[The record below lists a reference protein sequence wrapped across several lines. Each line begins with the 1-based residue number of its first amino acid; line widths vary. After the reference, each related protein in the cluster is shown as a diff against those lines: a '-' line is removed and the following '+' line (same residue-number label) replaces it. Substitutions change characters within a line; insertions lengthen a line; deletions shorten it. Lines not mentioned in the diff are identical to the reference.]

1 MLAMT
6 GNQRIVMV
14 ATATAALLGVVVA
27 LLLVSRATTPEGR
40 IAAAAIGMA
49 SGIFAENASTLLAVR
64 RRLGFWPYDATW
76 LKPLA
81 AGLLAA
87 AVTYAAG
94 LFLDLSAIPTIALLG
109 TVLGTLYLAL
119 LLLFGLSTTD
129 KEFLGEF
136 WNVAKRVLRRGGN
149 ARA

>member
-1 MLAMT
+1 
-6 GNQRIVMV
+6 
-14 ATATAALLGVVVA
+14 
-27 LLLVSRATTPEGR
+27 
-40 IAAAAIGMA
+40 
-49 SGIFAENASTLLAVR
+49 
-64 RRLGFWPYDATW
+64 